1 MTYLRRSWL
10 RLAVTWLVVWA
21 IGYRL
26 LAGGWPFANRWLLL
40 SGLTLAFCLG
50 LLWRFLPDNHRVGA
64 TAVLPTLGLGN
75 RLTLL
80 RGLGIGLLAGF
91 LFSPWPDGGLAW
103 LIAMLYTAVSIA
115 DYFDGYV
122 ARKTNHATVLGSR
135 LDMEFDGLGVLVVS
149 LLAIG
154 YGQLPWWFLS
164 IGLARYLF
172 VWGLWWRERRDL
184 PIHDIPPSAQRRI
197 LAGVQMG
204 LLTVVLWPIVP
215 APMATI
221 GGSIVALP
229 TLIGFGRDY
238 AIAAGWLDPADV
250 TYNRIRHFLAV
261 VFMRW
266 LPPFWRLLLPVC
278 MLFILQAADVWWRPT
293 AWQDLMLTWGL
304 PGLPQTAVLTT
315 SLSVIAVVCTLFVAL
330 GFVGRLTAV
339 PLLFPIG
346 FDISTRGLTAANGL
360 ALTAVMFVVLFGC
373 GPWAIWTPEDKLFLY
388 RGAAVESGDGGIQTA
403 HHG

>member
-10 RLAVTWLVVWA
+10 RLALTWLVIWA

-26 LAGGWPFANRWLLL
+26 LAGGWPYANRWLLL
-40 SGLTLAFCLG
+40 SGLTLAYCLW
-50 LLWRFLPDNHRVGA
+50 LLWRFLPENHREGA

-91 LFSPWPDGGLAW
+91 LFSPWPQGRFAW
-103 LIAMLYTAVSIA
+103 VIALTYTAVSIA

-172 VWGLWWRERRDL
+172 IWGLWWRARRGLPIFDL
-184 PIHDIPPSAQRRI
+184 PPSTQRRI

-215 APMATI
+215 APMAII
-221 GGSIVALP
+221 GGTLVAVP

-238 AIAAGWLDPADV
+238 AIAAGWLDPAN
-250 TYNRIRHFLAV
+250 TAYNQLRQFLAV
-261 VFMRW
+261 LLMRW
-266 LPPFWRLLLPVC
+266 LPPIWRILLLIC
-278 MLFILQAADVWWRPT
+278 MLLILQAADIWWQPS
-293 AWQDLMLTWGL
+293 AWHALILSWSL

-315 SLSVIAVVCTLFVAL
+315 SLSVIAVVCTLLVVVGCA
-330 GFVGRLTAV
+330 GRLTAV

-346 FDISTRGLTAANGL
+346 FDIATQGLTLANGL
-360 ALTAVMFVVLFGC
+360 ALTAVMFIVLFGC
-373 GPWAIWTPEDKLFLY
+373 GPWAVWTPEDKLFLY
-388 RGAAVESGDGGIQTA
+388 RGAAVESGDGGIRTS
-403 HHG
+403 